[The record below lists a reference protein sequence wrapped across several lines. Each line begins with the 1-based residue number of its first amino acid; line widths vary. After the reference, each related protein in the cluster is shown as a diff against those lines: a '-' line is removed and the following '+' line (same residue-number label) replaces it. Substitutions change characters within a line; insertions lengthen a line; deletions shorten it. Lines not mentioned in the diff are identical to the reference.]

1 MRSVAPSRLCLVL
14 LGLLLAGNAV
24 ALYFLFNSPQLYRL
38 KGLLVQDASR
48 FSDASLR
55 TTVLGLDT
63 AGYAIF
69 LTYGQSNSV
78 NSGQIGYKP
87 RGNVLNFHNGV
98 LYRYEDPALGGQG
111 QQGSVWGRVGD
122 QLVEQ
127 TAYAGAVFALA
138 GANGK
143 TLEQL
148 SRPPYYDYL
157 LQDYAA
163 LRQQLGRVDAILLHQ
178 GEANHRH
185 RQAGDYRRAFIA
197 FEQQL
202 RRDGITAPL
211 YLAQAS
217 YCGNSV
223 DEQLLAVQDQLIRE
237 MPGVLRGPNTD
248 TLVEPRYRLPD
259 RCHFSAEGLDA
270 AATLWVQSLIQA
282 SEN

>member
-1 MRSVAPSRLCLVL
+1 MRSAHPRLYLTL
-14 LGLLLAGNAV
+14 IGILLATNAV
-24 ALYFLFNSPQLYRL
+24 ALYLVFNSPQLYRF
-38 KGLLVQDASR
+38 KDLLVQDASR
-48 FSDASLR
+48 FADASGR

-127 TAYAGAVFALA
+127 TVYAGAVFALA

-157 LQDYAA
+157 LQEYAA
-163 LRQQLGRVDAILLHQ
+163 LRQHLGRVDAILFHQ

-185 RQAGDYRRAFIA
+185 RQAGDYRKAFMT

-211 YLAQAS
+211 YLSQAS

-223 DEQLLAVQDQLIRE
+223 DEPLLAIQDQLIRE
-237 MPGVLRGPNTD
+237 LPGVLRGPNTD
-248 TLVEPRYRLPD
+248 TLTEPRYRLPD

-270 AATLWVQSLIQA
+270 AASLWVQSLTQA